1 MKTNNALIKDILK
14 IAIPLLIVIALFVSA
29 VGVGII
35 TFGPI
40 EKTNVEVTATAYIDF
55 GNGEILP
62 FEITTKN
69 STAYGFLL
77 EAANSANLA
86 VKTTYYG
93 EYDSIFVDSIGPYVG
108 GDDNRYWQYYV
119 NGEYATVGA
128 DKIIIKNGDVIEW
141 RFEKFEY

>member
-14 IAIPLLIVIALFVSA
+14 ITIPLLIVIALFVGA
-29 VGVGII
+29 VGMGII
-35 TFGPI
+35 TFERL

-93 EYDSIFVDSIGPYVG
+93 EYDSIFVDSIGSYVG
-108 GDDNRYWQYYV
+108 GDNNRYWQYYV
-119 NGEYATVGA
+119 NGEYATVGP
-128 DKIIIKNGDVIEW
+128 DKMIIKNGDVIEW
-141 RFEKFEY
+141 RFEIIQY